1 MILNDKIDELLSCS
15 PFNLSYSQK
24 KEKLIEIV
32 RLQIQHHIKKCKAY
46 KSWYDENAFFSPQYI
61 KDFDEIPFI
70 PSSVFKYMDLKS
82 YNGGKSKIIKSSG
95 TSTNLKSN
103 IRIDISTSIN
113 QRKSLSRL
121 LTHILG
127 KNRKNFYV
135 IDAEPSPTTQSKE
148 INARVAGMQG
158 YMIAAKSV
166 KYLLKKKGE
175 KLILNKKILLELY
188 KDNDSVLIGYTFMI
202 WKHLILNEDLKNYK
216 NITNNNFKLIHFGG
230 WKRLSNL
237 RISKKQFTK
246 AVIKKI
252 KIKTANIFDI
262 YGFTEQL
269 GTIYPSYGFSDCK
282 VSAFSHVLVR
292 DINTLQILPDG
303 KSGFLQF
310 ISPLPLSYPGFSLLN
325 DDIGKISKRTK
336 GNFGQEELEFE
347 VFPRLNKAV
356 SRGCGDTLPENYY
369 I

>member
-1 MILNDKIDELLSCS
+1 MILNDKINELLNCN
-15 PFNLSYSQK
+15 PFNLNYSQK
-24 KEKLIEIV
+24 KEKLIQIIK
-32 RLQIQHHIKKCKAY
+32 LQIQHHVKKCKAY
-46 KSWYDENAFFSPQYI
+46 KAWYNENAFFSPKNI
-61 KDFDEIPFI
+61 KDFDEIPFM
-70 PSSVFKYMDLKS
+70 PSSVFKHMDLKS
-82 YNGGKSKIIKSSG
+82 FDSGKSKIIRSSG

-103 IRIDISTSIN
+103 ISIDVSTSIN

-121 LTHILG
+121 LAYILG

-135 IDAEPSPTTQSKE
+135 IDAEPSSIFQSNE
-148 INARVAGMQG
+148 INARIAGMQG

-166 KYLLKKKGE
+166 KYLLIKKGE
-175 KLILNKKILLELY
+175 KFILNNKIFSDLN
-188 KDNDSVLIGYTFMI
+188 KDKDAVIIGYTFMI
-202 WKHLILNEDLKNYK
+202 WKHLILNEDLKSLK
-216 NITNNNFKLIHFGG
+216 KIPNNNFKLIHFGG

-237 RISKKQFTK
+237 RVSKKEFTK
-246 AVIKKI
+246 AIMKNT
-252 KIKTANIFDI
+252 KIKTVNIFDI

-292 DINTLQILPDG
+292 DVNTLKVLPDG

-310 ISPLPLSYPGFSLLN
+310 ISPLPISYPGFSLLN
-325 DDIGKISKRTK
+325 DDMGKISKRVT
-336 GNFGQEELEFE
+336 GSSGQEELEFE

-356 SRGCGDTLPENYY
+356 SRGCGDTLPDNYY